1 MFNSDIPTQAG
12 LPTTRQ
18 LLRSTFLAL
27 VSAAVILV
35 TVVLPSEYGIDPTGI
50 GRILGLAEMGEIKS
64 QLADEAEAD
73 RLRGQP
79 PAPPS
84 TDQRSSLFGSMVADW
99 FIGTAQAQTK
109 GTAWKDEISITLKPG
124 QGAEVKLVMAKGAKA
139 EFNWAVTDGAVNYD
153 LHGDARGK
161 SISYKKGR
169 KVKNHSGMLEAAFDG
184 NHGWFLRNRGRKDV
198 TVILRARG
206 DYVEMKRL
214 I

>member
-1 MFNSDIPTQAG
+1 MFNSDAPNQAG

-27 VSAAVILV
+27 VSAAVILI

-50 GRILGLAEMGEIKS
+50 GRALGLAEMGEIKS

-73 RLRGQP
+73 RLRAQP
-79 PAPPS
+79 PTTPS
-84 TDQRSSLFGSMVADW
+84 NDQRSSLFDGMFANW
-99 FIGTAQAQTK
+99 FIGSAHAQTK
-109 GTAWKDEISITLKPG
+109 ETAWKDEISITLKPG

-161 SISYKKGR
+161 SISYEKGR

-184 NHGWFLRNRGRKDV
+184 NHGWFWRNRGRKDV